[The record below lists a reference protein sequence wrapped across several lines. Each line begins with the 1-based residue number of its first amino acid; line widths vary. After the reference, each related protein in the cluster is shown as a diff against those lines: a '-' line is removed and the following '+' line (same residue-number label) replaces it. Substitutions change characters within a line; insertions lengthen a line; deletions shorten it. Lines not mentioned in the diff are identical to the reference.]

1 MVGNVISKSGLFF
14 KFINNKEFDS
24 FSKFFLKMPNLTKED
39 ILEYFEC
46 SILFQPFYAP
56 KVDSDSIIP
65 EFFYQNREVTSSYR
79 PTYKSEYI
87 HVIGQ
92 LFLAGYI
99 DFGIT
104 LDDDDKKIDYVNN
117 LSNYKKDKYKAWVY
131 FRDNYFYKEEAYNRD
146 IIECD
151 IRLYNGKIFSSST
164 CPFEIIDDEKCLLG
178 VSVFDN
184 ETTWNTPEHWSHKN
198 IWVCIT
204 KDGIDYRD
212 KELKEKIYNKYKDIS
227 IELDYYGNISGWVG
241 HINR

>member
-1 MVGNVISKSGLFF
+1 MVGNVISKSGVFF
-14 KFINNKEFDS
+14 NFINNSEFDS
-24 FSKFFLKMPNLTKED
+24 FSKFFLKMPNTTKED

-46 SILFQPFYAP
+46 SILLQPFYAP
-56 KVDSDSIIP
+56 KVNSDSIIP
-65 EFFYQNREVTSSYR
+65 EFFYQNREVTSSYK

-87 HVIGQ
+87 GVIGQ

-104 LDDDDKKIDYVNN
+104 LDANNKQIDYPTN
-117 LSNYKKDKYKAWVY
+117 LSRYKNDKYKAWVY

-151 IRLYNGKIFSSST
+151 IRLYNGKIFTSST
-164 CPFEIIDDEKCLLG
+164 CPFEIIDDEKFLLG

-184 ETTWNTPEHWSHKN
+184 ETTWETPEHWSHKN

-204 KDGIDYRD
+204 KEGINYRD
-212 KELKEKIYNKYKDIS
+212 KELKLKLYKKYKDMS
-227 IELDYYGNISGWVG
+227 IELDYYGNINNWVG
-241 HINR
+241 HINK